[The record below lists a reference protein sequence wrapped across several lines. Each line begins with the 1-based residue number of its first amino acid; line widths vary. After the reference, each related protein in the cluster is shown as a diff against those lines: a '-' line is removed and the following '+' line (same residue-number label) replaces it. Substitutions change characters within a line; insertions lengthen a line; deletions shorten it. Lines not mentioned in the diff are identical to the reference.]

1 MTDTD
6 GIAVPSLTEALAAA
20 EEATGLSDWGKDPTW
35 QVGLAVLLQAAGE
48 DEHPAVRAGVPEVAA
63 GLLATRLRLVA
74 DEVTHPEIISGP
86 TERPVV
92 IVGLPRTGTTHLH
105 QLLALDPAARAPE
118 AWEAAAPW
126 PAPDLANFESDPR
139 IAMVQ
144 AGLDALVAARPEIE
158 SMHEWGA
165 RLPAECNEITLLH
178 FASANF
184 WARFGVSSFTDWL
197 AAERPVGKYLTHQ
210 RILQQLQWK
219 GPRGRW
225 TLKSPEHLFDLPA
238 LLDTYPDACLVQTHR
253 EPAQVMSS
261 LASLAFTVRSMY
273 RPDVDRMAVGASV
286 RQLWGAA
293 LERGTAD
300 RESPTVEAACFDLS
314 FARVVADPVGAVRDV
329 YDRFD
334 LPFTAEYE
342 RRLSAHLDG
351 GHRSEGRPSHHY
363 RAEDFGLAKADLEEA
378 FPVYRQRFS
387 DLLGV

>member
-1 MTDTD
+1 MTDID
-6 GIAVPSLTEALAAA
+6 GMVVPPLTEALGAA

-74 DEVTHPEIISGP
+74 DEVVHPEIISGS

-105 QLLALDPAARAPE
+105 QLLALDPAARSPE

-126 PAPDLANFESDPR
+126 PAPDLANYEGDPR

-184 WARFGVSSFTDWL
+184 WARFGVPSFTDWL
-197 AAERPVGKYLTHQ
+197 ASEDMTWAGS
-210 RILQQLQWK
+210 
-219 GPRGRW
+219 RW
-225 TLKSPEHLFDLPA
+225 VWTR
-238 LLDTYPDACLVQTHR
+238 Q
-253 EPAQVMSS
+253 
-261 LASLAFTVRSMY
+261 AS
-273 RPDVDRMAVGASV
+273 G
-286 RQLWGAA
+286 
-293 LERGTAD
+293 
-300 RESPTVEAACFDLS
+300 
-314 FARVVADPVGAVRDV
+314 
-329 YDRFD
+329 
-334 LPFTAEYE
+334 
-342 RRLSAHLDG
+342 
-351 GHRSEGRPSHHY
+351 
-363 RAEDFGLAKADLEEA
+363 
-378 FPVYRQRFS
+378 
-387 DLLGV
+387 